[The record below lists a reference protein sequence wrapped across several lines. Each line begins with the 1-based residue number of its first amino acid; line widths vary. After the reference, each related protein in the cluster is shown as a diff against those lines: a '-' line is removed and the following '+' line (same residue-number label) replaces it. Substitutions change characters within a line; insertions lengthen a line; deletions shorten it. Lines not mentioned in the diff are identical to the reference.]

1 MFVVNLITT
10 IEKLLN
16 KGRLLEMMNR
26 EILKEIGLQE
36 NEISVYVALLE
47 LEEALASELSQK
59 TKLNRTLVYHLLG
72 RLIEKGLVS
81 YFIKN
86 NIKYFR
92 ASDPRKLLD
101 FLREKENKI
110 TEIIPELL
118 SLKKPRTEKPKIEVY
133 EGKEGIKTILNTL
146 IRDKP
151 KEWLDITSGKTY
163 MVIPHFLDKW
173 EKQRIKAG
181 IRARAIV
188 DPGKEGVKRAKEL
201 EKLENTEIRYFPK
214 GGATPSH
221 IWIWKNKVAIALIME
236 DYPLGIVIENKE
248 IAERFRGFF
257 EWLWDLAAKSK
268 HSTKK

>member
-1 MFVVNLITT
+1 MFVVNIITT

-16 KGRLLEMMNR
+16 KGRLVCLMDR

-36 NEISVYVALLE
+36 NEISVYLALLE

-59 TKLNRTLVYHLLG
+59 TKLNRTLVYYLLG
-72 RLIEKGLVS
+72 RLIGKGLVS

-86 NIKYFR
+86 NTKYFR
-92 ASDPRKLLD
+92 ASDPHKLLD
-101 FLREKENKI
+101 FLKDKENKI
-110 TEIIPELL
+110 IGVIPELL

-163 MVIPHFLDKW
+163 MIIPHFLDKW

-188 DPGKEGVKRAKEL
+188 DLSKDGIKRAKEL
-201 EKLENTEIRYFPK
+201 EKLEDTEIRYFPK

-221 IWIWKNKVAIALIME
+221 IWIWKNKVTIALITE
-236 DYPLGIVIENKE
+236 DYPLGVVIENKE
-248 IAERFRGFF
+248 VADRFKGFF
-257 EWLWDLAAKSK
+257 EWLWDLAAKDGRS
-268 HSTKK
+268 

>member
-1 MFVVNLITT
+1 MFVVNIITT
-10 IEKLLN
+10 IE
-16 KGRLLEMMNR
+16 RLIKIHCLWIIMDGK
-26 EILKEIGLQE
+26 ILKSIGLQE
-36 NEISVYVALLE
+36 NEISVYLALLE
-47 LEEALASELSQK
+47 VEEALASELAQK

-72 RLIEKGLVS
+72 KLIEKGLVS

-86 NIKYFR
+86 STRYFR
-92 ASDPRKLLD
+92 ASDPHKLLD
-101 FLREKENKI
+101 FLKDKENKVVD
-110 TEIIPELL
+110 IIPSLL
-118 SLKKPRTEKPKIEVY
+118 SLIKPKTAKPKIEVY

-163 MVIPHFLDKW
+163 LVIPYFLDKW

-181 IRARAIV
+181 IKARAIV
-188 DPGKEGVKRAKEL
+188 DPGKEGIKRAKEL

-221 IWIWKNKVAIALIME
+221 IWIWNNKVSIALVTE
-236 DYPLGIVIENKE
+236 DYPLGVVIENRE

-257 EWLWDLAAKSK
+257 EWLWNLAAKSGHTSEK
-268 HSTKK
+268 

>member
-1 MFVVNLITT
+1 MLVVNIITT
-10 IEKLLN
+10 IENLLS
-16 KGRLLEMMNR
+16 KGCLLGLMNR

-36 NEISVYVALLE
+36 NEISVYLALLE

-59 TKLNRTLVYHLLG
+59 TKLNRTLIYHLLG

-86 NIKYFR
+86 NTKYFR
-92 ASDPRKLLD
+92 ASDPNKLLD
-101 FLREKENKI
+101 FLKDKENKI
-110 TEIIPELL
+110 TGIIPELL
-118 SLKKPRTEKPKIEVY
+118 SLKRPKMEKPKIEVY

-151 KEWLDITSGKTY
+151 REWLDLTSGKTY
-163 MVIPHFLDKW
+163 LVIPHFLDKW

-188 DPGKEGVKRAKEL
+188 DVSKEGVKRAKEL
-201 EKLENTEIRYFPK
+201 EKLEKTEIRYFPR

-221 IWIWKNKVAIALIME
+221 IWVWNNKVAIALISE
-236 DYPLGIVIENKE
+236 DFPLGIVVENKE
-248 IAERFRGFF
+248 IAERFKGFF
-257 EWLWDLAAKSK
+257 EWLWNLAAKSER
-268 HSTKK
+268 